1 MLKTK
6 QKIVIDIDRLKYPN
20 TGMYNFCYNL
30 YQNINKSTL
39 FDIYFYKH
47 KKTIIEK
54 GLKVININFLDTFFL
69 KPKEKISLWH
79 TTNQLTKR
87 IPVKS
92 IPLVYTI
99 HDLNFLYTNNPPWGK
114 NRELRKTQRNI
125 NRASYIT
132 FISNFTFLD
141 VQKNLDITGKKY
153 KVIYNGVQLDV
164 FPEFDSPRIYPKGK
178 FIFSLG
184 VILPKKNFHTILPLL
199 KNNDYSLVISGNFA
213 DINYKNFLL
222 EEAKRLEVSDR
233 FYLTGA
239 ITNEEKYWYL
249 KHCEAFVFP
258 SLSEGFGIPPIEA
271 MRLGK
276 PVFLSKLTS
285 LPEIGGNLAYYFDNF
300 EEEHM
305 QNVLK
310 KGMSDYK
317 DNNRKE
323 AIINWTLQ
331 FTWEK
336 ATKDY
341 LEVYKDVL
349 GIS

>member
-1 MLKTK
+1 MLKNK

-30 YQNINKSTL
+30 YQNMSKSTL

-47 KKTIIEK
+47 KKTLLEK
-54 GLKVININFLDTFFL
+54 GLKFININFLDTFFL
-69 KPKEKISLWH
+69 KPKGKISLWH

-87 IPVKS
+87 IPIRP

-99 HDLNFLYTNNPPWGK
+99 HDLNFLYSNKPQWKK

-125 NRASYIT
+125 NRADYIT

-141 VQKNLDITGKKY
+141 VQKNLDITGKNY
-153 KVIYNGVQLDV
+153 KIIYNGVQLDI
-164 FPEFDSPRIYPKGK
+164 FPEFDSPRIRPTEK

-199 KNNDYSLVISGNFA
+199 KDTNYSFVLSGNFA
-213 DINYKNFLL
+213 DSNYKKFLL
-222 EEAKRLEVSDR
+222 DEAKKLNVLDR

-239 ITNEEKYWYL
+239 IADEEKYWYL

-276 PVFLSKLTS
+276 PTFLSKLTS

-305 QNVLK
+305 KSVLK
-310 KGMSDYK
+310 SGLADYI

-323 AIINWTLQ
+323 SIINWTSQ
-331 FTWEK
+331 FTWKK
-336 ATKDY
+336 ACESY
-341 LEVYKDVL
+341 LEVYKEVL
-349 GIS
+349 EIS